1 MKKITITIYL
11 AAFASV
17 AFAQWQPNDPAQSGN
32 IFYNGGNVG
41 IGTSTPDYLF
51 NIHSSNTPTLAIGK
65 LNYDTNGKSRLYFFA
80 GDASTKNGFSIEYNK
95 TSATDHLSFI
105 DGGAVE
111 ALTIKNGGN
120 VGVGVTNPSYKLHV
134 SGGGFFQHRLVVQG
148 DIANDNNAAFWN
160 YSSTGYGL
168 YSQGGGGSKY
178 AFHFL
183 NKDGGSILYGSGDGN
198 VGIGVTNPTYK
209 LHVSGGGF
217 FQHRLVVQGDIAND
231 NNAAFWNYSSTG
243 YGLYSQGGGGS
254 KYVFHFL
261 NRDGGSILYGK
272 GDGNVG
278 IGTSAPDSKLSV
290 NGTVH
295 SKEVKVDLT
304 GWPDYVFSQDYNLLP
319 LHEVKKFITEN
330 QRLPEMPSALE
341 VEENGVMLGEMN
353 KLLLKKL
360 EEVTLHLIRQQEE
373 IDALKKELGM
383 R

>member
-178 AFHFL
+178 
-183 NKDGGSILYGSGDGN
+183 
-198 VGIGVTNPTYK
+198 
-209 LHVSGGGF
+209 
-217 FQHRLVVQGDIAND
+217 
-231 NNAAFWNYSSTG
+231 
-243 YGLYSQGGGGS
+243 
-254 KYVFHFL
+254 VFHFL